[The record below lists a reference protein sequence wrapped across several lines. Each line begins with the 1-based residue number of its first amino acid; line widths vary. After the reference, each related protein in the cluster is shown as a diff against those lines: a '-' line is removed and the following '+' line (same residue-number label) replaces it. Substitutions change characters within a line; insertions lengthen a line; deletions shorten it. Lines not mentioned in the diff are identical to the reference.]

1 MREYGQVQLAFW
13 THREIQGLSDQA
25 KILAMYLLTGPHS
38 NSLGCFRCP
47 NGYIAEDLR
56 WDYEIISKSFAELNK
71 IGFVKRDE
79 DSGWTLLPNYLK
91 WNPIQNDNVGKK
103 IAKLFE
109 AVPSDVTV
117 YKDLLEALKRYGS
130 RLPEDAINHIET
142 ISKQFQNSF
151 ETVSKPYRNNEPEPE
166 PEPEPKTKNSFSKEK
181 QGEGPDPKKKA
192 GRHFSNE
199 VGEYRERLISVLS
212 RFNNGRDKKINLYEF
227 VQRAINK
234 GGVHPEALIKI
245 LEQLDKSWNKVK
257 NPWAWLESRL
267 KVENQ
272 NFNEKDFQIESAKF
286 HEEWSKWS
294 KSDQAKEILNHLNLA
309 RPP

>member
-13 THREIQGLSDQA
+13 THREIQGISDQA

-56 WDYEIISKSFAELNK
+56 WDHEIISKSFAELDR

-79 DSGWTLLPNYLK
+79 DSGWLLLPNYLR

-109 AVPSDVTV
+109 AVPFEVTV
-117 YKDLLEALKRYGS
+117 YKDLIEALKQHGS
-130 RLPEDAINHIET
+130 RLPEDTINRIET
-142 ISKQFQNSF
+142 ISKRFQNRI
-151 ETVSKPYRNNEPEPE
+151 ETILKPYRNNEPEPE
-166 PEPEPKTKNSFSKEK
+166 PEPKPNSFSNEK
-181 QGEGPDPKKKA
+181 QGLRPDLKKKT

-199 VGEYRERLISVLS
+199 VGEHRERLISVLKQ
-212 RFNNGRDKKINLYEF
+212 FDNGRIKAVNVYAF
-227 VQRAINK
+227 VQKAIAK
-234 GGVHPEALIKI
+234 GHVHPKALVKI
-245 LEQLDKSWNKVK
+245 LEQLDESWSKVK

-272 NFNEKDFQIESAKF
+272 NFNEKDFQNESAQF
-286 HEEWSKWS
+286 RSSWVEWS
-294 KSDQAKEILNHLNLA
+294 KSDEAKSILKHLELA